1 MADTLQT
8 KKLSEL
14 PLAPSVNPTDVF
26 IGQTPDLSTK
36 RFPLSILRDFMGSV
50 FTPPGSGGIA
60 QLANAKLS
68 RATVNPEDYGAVGDG
83 VTDDTAA
90 FQRAINYLRVN
101 GGGTVDFNGRYVI
114 DGPLYIEDYVS
125 LRGRL
130 GNPGELRYDGTS
142 DYDGK
147 RSLLLVNSAST
158 ITPRSGATV
167 GNCLVMRK
175 GMNLPFADATAA
187 AAGVA
192 AFAGTAFTAGGS
204 DVKLHD
210 MMILGFNTP
219 FVTNGF
225 ERPILENVKCDNTN
239 GPNLAA
245 IYDIGNFDKVHCWP
259 FTTTHQS
266 WTTGPLNLRSGT
278 GLALSNVADMSNIT
292 NSFAYGYAIGA
303 SVDGCNMVNLSGF
316 VADGYGAGAST
327 AIGVY
332 IKGIS
337 KHTTL
342 MGVRTA
348 AQGRSIVI
356 DCNTTG
362 IEKAATVDIVGCKLW
377 DCDIKH
383 IDILSGRVNV
393 VGSSFWRGPVGIDCA
408 ATNGRVNVDLCDFED
423 ITGNTFSTGSFD
435 NMNIGPSNRFT
446 NCVNNFGERSVVD
459 ANGMARKQYSG
470 STATGV
476 GTDYFRSRGT
486 TALKTALVAN
496 DLTWAVNFNAH
507 DGTNFLAAGGMR
519 QAVDVATGT
528 GNIQTKLIF
537 ALRKTGAAA
546 AADMWVMNGDGS
558 LSPTTNATNNF
569 GSASFRIA
577 TVFGANADF
586 SGKAKFSALGNYASD
601 AAAATGG
608 VGIGELYHNAGAVRV
623 RLT

>member
-1 MADTLQT
+1 L
-8 KKLSEL
+8 
-14 PLAPSVNPTDVF
+14 
-26 IGQTPDLSTK
+26 I
-36 RFPLSILRDFMGSV
+36 
-50 FTPPGSGGIA
+50 
-60 QLANAKLS
+60 AKLG

-83 VTDDTAA
+83 VTNDTPA
-90 FQRAINYLRVN
+90 FQRAINYLRTV
-101 GGGTVDFNGRYVI
+101 GGGTVTFSGKYLLDT
-114 DGPLYIEDYVS
+114 PLFVEDWVS
-125 LRGRL
+125 LEGGL

-158 ITPRSGATV
+158 ITIRSGATI

-175 GMNLPFADATAA
+175 GLNLPFADAAAA

-225 ERPILENVKCDNTN
+225 ERPILENVKSDCTN
-239 GPNLAA
+239 GPSLAA

-292 NSFAYGYAIGA
+292 NSFAYGYAVGA
-303 SVDGCNMVNLSGF
+303 SVDSCNMVNLSGF

-327 AIGVY
+327 AIGVH
-332 IKGIS
+332 IKGIA

-408 ATNGRVNVDLCDFED
+408 ATNGRVNVDLCDFEE
-423 ITGNTFSTGSFD
+423 ITANTFSTGSFD

-446 NCVNNFGERSVVD
+446 NCVNNFGERSSIE
-459 ANGMARKQYSG
+459 ANPMVRKGYSG
-470 STATGV
+470 NTATG
-476 GTDYFRSRGT
+476 GGYDYYRSRGT
-486 TALKTALVAN
+486 LAAKTALVAN
-496 DLTWAVNFNAH
+496 DLMWAANFNGH
-507 DGTNFLAAGGMR
+507 DGSGFLSAGGIR
-519 QAVDVATGT
+519 AAVDVATGV

-546 AADMWVMNGDGS
+546 AADIWVMNADGS
-558 LSPTTNATNNF
+558 LTPTTSGDKNV
-569 GSASFRIA
+569 GSTSFRVG
-577 TVFGANADF
+577 TFFGVNADF

-601 AAAATGG
+601 SAAATGG
-608 VGIGELYHNAGAVRV
+608 VAVGELYHNAGAVRV